1 MQISTLERHS
11 LMFYLA
17 TKKKTYRQKKIQLHQ
32 ILIGLRDHCKQ

>member
-11 LMFYLA
+11 LIFYLA
-17 TKKKTYRQKKIQLHQ
+17 TKKNIDKKKIKLHQ

>member
-17 TKKKTYRQKKIQLHQ
+17 TKKKYRQKKIKLHQ